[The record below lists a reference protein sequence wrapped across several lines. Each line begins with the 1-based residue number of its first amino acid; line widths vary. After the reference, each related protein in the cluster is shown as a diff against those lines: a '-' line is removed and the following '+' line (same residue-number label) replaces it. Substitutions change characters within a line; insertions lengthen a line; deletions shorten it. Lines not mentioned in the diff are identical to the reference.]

1 MTTERRAEPAI
12 AYRSIGMPRLLAAG
26 WEPASS
32 ALVAHRQAHPPRRLP
47 DRAQLTADV
56 NTVALRGRGGA
67 GFPVG
72 RKLAALP
79 RRGAHSVVV
88 NGSEGEPLSYKDR
101 LLMRVAPHLVIDGA
115 LAVAN
120 AVRARRVL
128 IVTAD
133 ELSLAS
139 LRAATA
145 ERSAAGIDHQPV
157 QIVAGPGR
165 FVAGEAR
172 AVVELLDGRAA
183 TPIGRRILPTRHG
196 VGGRPTFLSNV
207 ETFAQI
213 ALLVSL
219 GTFDFAQTGVAGEPG
234 TSLLTVAGAVER
246 PGVVEV
252 PTGIPLSVLLS
263 ESGAHPGTVLFGG
276 YHGSWLATPDVPL
289 SRSGLAEAGGTFG
302 AGSVTVLGDDT
313 CALGEV
319 ARVARW
325 LAGESMRQC
334 GPCMFGLDALADD
347 LDRLVLGDAR
357 DWMRVQNRLA
367 TTSGRGACAHPDGAV
382 RFLSSSLRV
391 FTPEVDRHVRDGGCG
406 RPVLGQL
413 SVEGIRLLNQTTP
426 TTTAAPGTHRRVPLR
441 MEN

>member
-1 MTTERRAEPAI
+1 MIAERRADPAI
-12 AYRSIGMPRLLAAG
+12 AYRSIGLPRLLAGG
-26 WEPASS
+26 WQPASS
-32 ALVAHRQAHPPRRLP
+32 GLVAHRQAHQVRRLP
-47 DRAQLTADV
+47 DRTQLTDDV

-79 RRGAHSVVV
+79 RRGADSVVV
-88 NGSEGEPLSYKDR
+88 NGSEGEPLSFKDR
-101 LLMRVAPHLVIDGA
+101 LLMRVVPHLVIDGA

-120 AVRARRVL
+120 AMRARRVV
-128 IVTAD
+128 IVAAD
-133 ELSLAS
+133 EPSLAS
-139 LRAATA
+139 LRVATA
-145 ERSAAGIDHQPV
+145 ERSAAGIDTQQV
-157 QIVAGPGR
+157 EVVAAPGR

-172 AVVELLDGRAA
+172 AVLELLDGRTA
-183 TPIGRRILPTRHG
+183 TPIGRRMLPTIHG

-219 GTFDFAQTGVAGEPG
+219 GTFDFAQTGVAAEPG
-234 TSLLTVAGAVER
+234 TSLVSVAGAVER

-252 PTGIPLSVLLS
+252 PTGIPLSVLLA
-263 ESGAHPGTVLFGG
+263 ESGARPGSVLFGG
-276 YHGSWLATPDVPL
+276 YHGSWLDVPDVPL
-289 SRSGLAEAGGTFG
+289 SRNGLAGARGSFG

-313 CALGEV
+313 CALGEI

-325 LAGESMRQC
+325 LARESMRQC

-357 DWMRVQNRLA
+357 DWAQVQNLLA
-367 TTSGRGACAHPDGAV
+367 ITPGRGACAHPDGAV

-391 FTPEVDRHVRDGGCG
+391 FAPELDRHQRYGGCG

-413 SVEGIRLLNQTTP
+413 PVGRILTIRP
-426 TTTAAPGTHRRVPLR
+426 ATAATPELHRTSIRT
-441 MEN
+441 ENT